1 MPLPPFK
8 IKVVE
13 PVRVWSR
20 ETRLEQAR
28 RAGFNLFQ
36 IPARYVSIDLLTDSG
51 TSAMS
56 DRQWSGVMRG
66 DEAYAGSENYYHLEH
81 AVREIFGFRHVI
93 PTHQGRAAEHL
104 LFSVTVHKGDV
115 IPSNHHFDTTRANI
129 EAAGGEAVDL
139 AIEETSDLESRHPFK
154 GNVDLARAERLV
166 RELGRNRVPL
176 AMITLTDNTGG
187 GQPASLENLTA
198 YHRLLDEHGIPLFID
213 ACRFAENAYFVRE
226 REGAHSGRS
235 IQDITADTF
244 ALAEGCTMSAK
255 KDGLANIGGFLA
267 LRDEALAR
275 KIKERLVLYEG
286 FETYGGLAGRDLE
299 AVAIGLSEVVDEHY
313 LAHRIE
319 QVAHLG
325 ERLRERGI
333 PVLVPFGGHAVYVD
347 AGAFLPHVPREEFPG
362 QALAVALYLESGV
375 RSVEIGSVMFGR
387 KNGDG
392 ESIHPAHELLRLA
405 VPRRV
410 YMTEHLD
417 FVADSLARLFEG
429 RDEIAGFEFEYQ
441 ADVLRHFTARF
452 RPAPGSRAAAEP
464 VR

>member
-36 IPARYVSIDLLTDSG
+36 VPARYVSIDLLTDSG

-56 DRQWSGVMRG
+56 DRQWSGLMRG

-104 LFSVTVHKGDV
+104 LFSVTVRKGDV
-115 IPSNHHFDTTRANI
+115 VPSNHHFDTTRANI

-139 AIEETSDLESRHPFK
+139 AIPESSDLQSRHPFK

-166 RELGRNRVPL
+166 RELGRDRVPL

-187 GQPASLENLTA
+187 GQPASLENLTS

-267 LRDEALAR
+267 VRDEALAR

-325 ERLRERGI
+325 ERLRARGV

-347 AGAFLPHVPREEFPG
+347 AAAFLPHVPREEFPG

-387 KNGDG
+387 KDGDG
-392 ESIHPAHELLRLA
+392 KPIHPQHELVRLA

-417 FVADSLARLFEG
+417 FVADSLARLWER

-452 RPAPGSRAAAEP
+452 RPARGSRAAAEP

>member
-36 IPARYVSIDLLTDSG
+36 VPARYVSIDLLTDSG

-56 DRQWSGVMRG
+56 DRQWSGLMRG

-104 LFSVTVHKGDV
+104 LFSVTVRKGDV
-115 IPSNHHFDTTRANI
+115 VPSNHHFDTTRANI

-139 AIEETSDLESRHPFK
+139 AIPESSDLQSRHPFK

-166 RELGRNRVPL
+166 RELGRDRVPL

-187 GQPASLENLTA
+187 GQPASLENLTS

-267 LRDEALAR
+267 VRDEALAR

-325 ERLRERGI
+325 ERLRARGV

-347 AGAFLPHVPREEFPG
+347 AGAFLPHVPRDEFPG

-387 KNGDG
+387 KDGDG
-392 ESIHPAHELLRLA
+392 KPIHPEHELVRLA

-417 FVADSLARLFEG
+417 FVADSLARLWER

-452 RPAPGSRAAAEP
+452 RPARGSRAAAEP

>member
-1 MPLPPFK
+1 MALPPFK

-36 IPARYVSIDLLTDSG
+36 IPARYVSVDLLTDSG

-56 DRQWSGVMRG
+56 DRQWSGLMRG

-81 AVREIFGFRHVI
+81 AVREIFGFRHVV

-104 LFSVTVHKGDV
+104 LFSVTVRKGDV
-115 IPSNHHFDTTRANI
+115 VPSNHHFDTTRANI

-139 AIEETSDLESRHPFK
+139 AIAESSDLSSRHPFK
-154 GNVDLARAERLV
+154 GNVDLGRAELLV
-166 RELGRNRVPL
+166 RELGRDHVPL

-235 IQDITADTF
+235 MQDITADTF

-362 QALAVALYLESGV
+362 QALAVALYLDSGV
-375 RSVEIGSVMFGR
+375 RSVEIGSVMFG
-387 KNGDG
+387 N
-392 ESIHPAHELLRLA
+392 IHPQHELLRLA

-417 FVADSLARLFEG
+417 FVADSLARLFER
-429 RDEIAGFEFEYQ
+429 RDEIGGFEFEYQ

-452 RPAPGSRAAAEP
+452 RPSRGSRAAAEP